1 MTLNMNDDSMVSIA
15 QVKEFL
21 KFESGARFSK
31 TDRDEAYE
39 WIGKTLGK
47 FRYFSET
54 KKHRGTIKAYLATV
68 SGYSNA
74 QIDRLVACKR
84 TTGRVCLKERTQ
96 PTFPRVY
103 TAEDIALISEV
114 DNAESRRTGGAVKK
128 TLADMYHV
136 YDDKRFER
144 LAHLSVSHLY
154 NLRGTRIY
162 QSRSLTYT
170 KTNPVQRDIGIR
182 KKPQPYG
189 QPGYLRVDSVHQGD
203 RDKEKGVYHINLVDE
218 ITQTEVVIT
227 VYGISEEFLR
237 PALEEALDLFPF
249 VLLGFHSDNGS
260 EYLNEVVARLLQ
272 KLFIEQTK
280 SRSRHTNDN
289 ALVEGKNAAVIRKHF
304 GYAHIPRKY
313 ASLIQEFNRKYLN
326 PYLFFHRQC
335 AFADEIVDDRGKIR
349 KVYKT
354 YLTPCEKLLS
364 ILNAERYFKP
374 GVSKESLRTQMMT
387 QTHLAAA
394 TEMQTAKEKLFAHI
408 HRLMLR

>member
-1 MTLNMNDDSMVSIA
+1 LPHLQETAVI
-15 QVKEFL
+15 KC
-21 KFESGARFSK
+21 
-31 TDRDEAYE
+31 AYE
-39 WIGKTLGK
+39 
-47 FRYFSET
+47 
-54 KKHRGTIKAYLATV
+54 KAGFASFV
-68 SGYSNA
+68 IQS
-74 QIDRLVACKR
+74 I
-84 TTGRVCLKERTQ
+84 
-96 PTFPRVY
+96 
-103 TAEDIALISEV
+103 
-114 DNAESRRTGGAVKK
+114 
-128 TLADMYHV
+128 
-136 YDDKRFER
+136 
-144 LAHLSVSHLY
+144 
-154 NLRGTRIY
+154 

-182 KKPQPYG
+182 KKPQPFG
-189 QPGYLRVDSVHQGD
+189 QPGFLRVDSVHQGD

-237 PALEEALDLFPF
+237 PALEEALNLFPF

-304 GYAHIPRKY
+304 GYAHIPRRY
-313 ASLIQEFNRKYLN
+313 ALLIQEFNRKYLN

-335 AFADEIVDDRGKIR
+335 AFADEIVDEKGKIR

-364 ILNAERYFKP
+364 IPNVEKYLKS

-387 QTHLAAA
+387 QTHLASA
-394 TEMQTAKEKLFAHI
+394 TEMQVAKEKLFAHI

>member
-1 MTLNMNDDSMVSIA
+1 MNDDSMVSIA

-21 KFESGARFSK
+21 KLESGARFSK

-54 KKHRGTIKAYLATV
+54 KKHRGIIKAYLATV

-128 TLADMYHV
+128 TLSDMYRV

-144 LAHLSVSHLY
+144 LANISVSHLY

-189 QPGYLRVDSVHQGD
+189 QPGFLRVDSVHQGD

-218 ITQTEVVIT
+218 ITQAEVVIT

-260 EYLNEVVARLLQ
+260 EYINEVVARLLQ

-313 ASLIQEFNRKYLN
+313 ASLIQEFNREYLN

-335 AFADEIVDDRGKIR
+335 AFADEIVDEKGKIR

-364 ILNAERYFKP
+364 IPNVEKYLKS
-374 GVSKESLRTQMMT
+374 GVSKESLRTQRMT
-387 QTHLAAA
+387 QTHSAAA
-394 TEMQTAKEKLFAHI
+394 IEMQKEKEKLFAHI
-408 HRLMLR
+408 HRLMIR